1 MFKVVGRTLSR
12 ARLCFFCAA
21 KTGLVG
27 ATVLAGVVLA
37 QPAFADTYA
46 TTGDYPG
53 NVVLSAPTTLKANTG
68 VTATVTGQVTG
79 GQALSIDGPGVVVFD
94 NNLNDWTGTT
104 TILRDG
110 TLRGSTDTIAG
121 SSFIVNEF
129 GTLDLVQSG
138 SGNFAHDI
146 SGDGT
151 AWVSGLDEDEAITFT
166 GTITIATG
174 LMAGSDGHIKI
185 SDTGSITVGGT
196 ASTVLLKEAG
206 SSLDNAGTLT
216 HNGVSSAVN
225 ADVEGTIGNSGTI
238 TAVSDAIYLS
248 HGGTINNRADGQI
261 LSSTASGIVVRGDL
275 QLDNSGTVSSFD
287 VAIRL
292 HDTGTITNRDGGTI
306 NTDGTSSAIYATGS
320 SGTTSVMNEAGGT
333 ITSGLALIELYNTAD
348 IDNAGTMTGGDGIW
362 LNKGGSV
369 TNQATGTITATNGDA
384 YGIWILDATADGMV
398 IDNTGTIYGEDFA
411 IVSYGGGNTT
421 ITNSGTLEAGGDWA
435 IYMWEETDDSLT
447 LNSEST
453 TIGYVAMG
461 DGDDTVLVKAGAVH
475 DSLYGGDGDDTLTLD
490 GDSDGAD
497 GSIGIADILGFEN
510 LTKAGT
516 GDWTLTGSGTLEYAT
531 INAGTGTAAGTL
543 IFDGTADVDNEINV
557 NGATIRAKTVGAFGT
572 GTIHAIDPT
581 IEFGATGTYT
591 NDISLEVAAPAS
603 DDPTTLSADS
613 GVTATLS
620 GAITRGD
627 GDTDQPL
634 TIGGAGTIILTNSLN
649 NWTGVTTINDGATLQ
664 GTLATISGSSFV
676 ANGTLAFNQ
685 TDSGTLSKD
694 VSGTGQVTVS
704 GLSADNVLTFAG
716 ELTNE
721 GGITGA
727 DEANIEIAST
737 GSVSVT
743 GVAVTFS
750 GDFDNTLTNY
760 GAISTTD
767 TTAVEL
773 GDGDD
778 TFNNFAGSVTGIVD
792 AEDGD
797 DILNI
802 DRGAAT
808 GYTLTGTNWLHFE
821 TTNLNS
827 GTVTLTGNYE
837 STTAFT
843 IGSDAA
849 FVGSGAVKTASFQNQ
864 GTLVVGSVSGTGTLA
879 IDGDF
884 ENDAGATYV
893 VKFSD
898 TANDLL
904 DISGAATL
912 AGAVEV
918 TALNSITKK
927 TYTVLTANGG
937 ISGTFDTLVPYLSPF
952 VRATLDYTAN
962 DVLLL
967 INPIADSA
975 GGSSVAEALFHATG
989 AGPEL
994 TQALNDISNMSEE
1007 DAGKALDQMT
1017 PEQSDAPTNGTTQTV
1032 LTFHNQTSDRI
1043 ASLQSTVAASRG
1055 GARLALGGQT
1065 AGDLTASLVS
1075 SAAPD
1080 TVRFGLWGR
1089 AFGLKGSLDAQSGLA
1104 NGLSYKGGGIDGG
1117 FDTLV
1122 GEETIVGLSAGYAR
1136 ILNDPDRISASSDVT
1151 SYSLGLYA
1159 ATQMG
1164 AADLAA
1170 QLGYT
1175 HNDYHA
1181 SRRIVILPA
1190 TNVAAASDF
1199 DGYTLSARFEAG
1211 YTLTY
1216 GDVALRPVVGLDGLR
1231 LQSDAYTEIG
1241 APGFNLT
1248 QDARTEYLL
1257 RSTVGVAATLNGGP
1271 VTPSLGLRWG
1281 HDIVQPDGALSY
1293 AFAGLA
1299 NSTFG
1304 VNSNTPDRDAALID
1318 AGLDASLNKAVDLSV
1333 VASADLRENAEN
1345 YGLAVKLRLHW

>member
-1 MFKVVGRTLSR
+1 MFKVIGCTSSR
-12 ARLCFFCAA
+12 AGLRFFNTA
-21 KTGLVG
+21 KTGLI
-27 ATVLAGVVLA
+27 ATALAGVLFA
-37 QPAFADTYA
+37 HPAFAETYA
-46 TTGDYPG
+46 TTDTYPG
-53 NVVLSAPTTLKANTG
+53 SVTLSTPTTLKANTG
-68 VTATVTGQVTG
+68 VTATVTGQVSGSST
-79 GQALSIDGPGVVVFD
+79 LSIDGPGIVVFD
-94 NNLNDWTGTT
+94 NNFNDWTGTT

-138 SGNFAHDI
+138 SGTFAHDI
-146 SGDGT
+146 SGNGT

-166 GTITIATG
+166 GTITLSTG
-174 LMAGSDGHIKI
+174 LMAASDGHIKV
-185 SDTGSITVGGT
+185 SDTGSVTVGGT
-196 ASTVLLKEAG
+196 ASTVLLKEDG
-206 SSLDNAGTLT
+206 SSLDNAGTLIQT
-216 HNGVSSAVN
+216 GVSAAVN
-225 ADVEGTIGNSGTI
+225 ADVIGTVGNSGTI

-248 HGGTINNRADGQI
+248 HGGTINNHADGQI

-275 QLDNSGTVSSFD
+275 QLDNAGTVSSFD

-292 HDTGTITNRDGGTI
+292 HDTGTIINREGGTI
-306 NTDGTSSAIYATGS
+306 NTDGSSSAIYATGT
-320 SGTTSVMNEAGGT
+320 SGTTSVRNEEGGT

-369 TNQATGTITATNGDA
+369 TNQATGVITATNGDA
-384 YGIWILDATADGMV
+384 YGIWILDATADGVV
-398 IDNTGTIYGEDFA
+398 IDNSGTIYGEDFA
-411 IVSYGGGNTT
+411 IVGYGGGNTT

-435 IYMWEETDDSLT
+435 IYMWDEWNDSLT

-461 DGDDTVLVKAGAVH
+461 DGDDAVLVKAGAVH
-475 DSLYGGDGDDTLTLD
+475 DSLYGGDGGDTLTLG

-497 GSIGIADILGFEN
+497 GGIGIADILGFEN

-531 INAGTGTAAGTL
+531 INAGTGTAAGKL
-543 IFDGTADVDNEINV
+543 IFDGTVDIDNEINV
-557 NGATIRAKTVGAFGT
+557 NGATIRAKTAGAFGT
-572 GTIHAIDPT
+572 GIIHAIDPT

-591 NDISLEVAAPAS
+591 NDISLEVVSPAS

-620 GAITRGD
+620 GAITRGG
-627 GDTDQPL
+627 GDVAQPL
-634 TIGGAGTIILTNSLN
+634 TIGGAGTIILANSFN
-649 NWTGVTTINDGATLQ
+649 SWTGVTTIGDGATLQ
-664 GTLATISGSSFV
+664 GTLATLSGSSFV
-676 ANGTLAFNQ
+676 ANGTLTFNQ

-694 VSGTGQVTVS
+694 VSGAGLVTVS
-704 GLSADNVLTFAG
+704 GLGAGNVMTFAG
-716 ELTNE
+716 ELTNG
-721 GGITGA
+721 GGIAGA
-727 DEANIEIAST
+727 DGANIEITST
-737 GSVSVT
+737 GSVSASD
-743 GVAVTFS
+743 VAVRFS
-750 GDFDNTLTNY
+750 GDFDNTLTNE
-760 GAISTTD
+760 GAIATTG

-778 TFNNFAGSVTGIVD
+778 TFNNFAGSVAGIVD

-802 DRGAAT
+802 DRGVAT
-808 GYTLTGTNWLHFE
+808 GYTLAGANWLHFE
-821 TTNLNS
+821 ITNLNS
-827 GTVTLTGNYE
+827 GTVTFTGNYE

-843 IGSDAA
+843 IGSDAS

-904 DISGAATL
+904 DISGSATL

-918 TALNSITKK
+918 TALNSITKAS
-927 TYTVLTANGG
+927 YTVLTADGG
-937 ISGTFDTLVPYLSPF
+937 INGTFDTLVPYLSPF

-1007 DAGKALDQMT
+1007 EAGKALNQMT

-1043 ASLQSTVAASRG
+1043 ASLQSTMVASRG
-1055 GARLALGGQT
+1055 GARLALGGQM

-1075 SAAPD
+1075 SATPD
-1080 TVRFGLWGR
+1080 PVRFGFWGR
-1089 AFGLKGSLDAQSGLA
+1089 AFGLKGNLDAQSGLA
-1104 NGLSYKGGGIDGG
+1104 NGLSYKGGGMDGG

-1122 GEETIVGLSAGYAR
+1122 GEETLVGLSVGYAR
-1136 ILNDPDRISASSDVT
+1136 ILNDPDRIGASSDVT
-1151 SYSLGLYA
+1151 SYSLGLYT

-1164 AADLAA
+1164 AADFAA

-1175 HNDYHA
+1175 RNDYHA

-1190 TNVAAASDF
+1190 TDEVAASDF

-1216 GDVALRPVVGLDGLR
+1216 GDVALRPVIGLDGLR
-1231 LQSDAYTEIG
+1231 LQSDAYAETG

-1257 RSTVGVAATLNGGP
+1257 RSTVGLAASFNGGP

-1299 NSTFG
+1299 NSTF
-1304 VNSNTPDRDAALID
+1304 VINANTPGRDAALID
-1318 AGLDASLNKAVDLSV
+1318 AGLDVTLSEALDLSV
-1333 VASADLRENAEN
+1333 AASTDLRDNAED
-1345 YGLAVKLRLHW
+1345 YGLSVKLRFHW